1 MYQHAL
7 LYHKN
12 VLNAMAY
19 WASSITLPNQC
30 GEVLICTNFPTVY
43 KALYQHH
50 AEYPETGDTHLL
62 PTHSLC

>member
-1 MYQHAL
+1 MYQDAF

-30 GEVLICTNFPTVY
+30 RDVLISTYFPIVC

-50 AEYPETGDTHLL
+50 AEYPETEDTHLL